1 MSDAQCPYARPM
13 NSRRLVIA
21 AMALALLGCGATV
34 YWLRVLRDHRM
45 QFTTRQVRLQTA
57 ALAEH
62 ASVVLGAVDA
72 TLRGA
77 VRDVRE
83 AGGVPPNAHRSLR
96 QRVGG
101 NPALLALTM
110 VDAQGRVLATS
121 SDDPATLPRRDAIEL
136 AHAVAD
142 GGDVARVVAQVDNRF
157 VDEFF
162 GRIAVADDARAA
174 LFTRDGQRLAGTLAW
189 SDVHDRGS
197 PALFVTALPVDGQP
211 MIAATSRDRR
221 AVFEPW
227 LEYVVSAVITTAI
240 ALAVLAFIVHR
251 LQHEMKARLQAQ
263 AALHRTQR
271 LEAIGRL
278 AGGIAHDFN
287 NILALILGFGDLL
300 LRHAAPGSTVAQHAE
315 QVVRAGERGRH
326 LVGRILSLT
335 SGQKRSAVP
344 IEVDALVGE
353 AIDLQRAAAPPLV
366 AFDLS
371 LNAPG
376 AIVMGD
382 ASMLFEALG
391 NLCANALHASADE
404 GGRIRVQ
411 TSFWTTTTPLTLSH
425 GTLAAGRHVRI
436 AIEDDGHGMPPAV
449 LEQLFEPFFTT
460 RQAQGGTGLGLAVVH
475 GAVKEMGGAIDV
487 RSTPRSGSRF
497 ELVLPCRDRRIAD
510 RAATEHDADAETRV
524 AELPRGRG
532 QVVMIVD
539 DEPALVALTEELLAD
554 LGYEPA
560 GFSEPATALRLLRR
574 SPERYDALLTDQ
586 VMPGIT
592 GLELAR
598 AWRALRPQAPILL
611 ATGFSGADLRQR
623 ARDAGVSALLDK
635 PLQRGELARQLAGL
649 FAATVDVVR

>member
-1 MSDAQCPYARPM
+1 M

-34 YWLRVLRDHRM
+34 YWLWVLRDHRV

-77 VRDVRE
+77 VRDARE
-83 AGGVPPNAHRSLR
+83 AGGVPPNAHRGLR

-101 NPALLALTM
+101 NPALLALTL
-110 VDAQGRVLATS
+110 VDAQGRALATS
-121 SDDPATLPRRDAIEL
+121 LDDPAPPPRRDAIEL
-136 AHAVAD
+136 ARTVAD

-189 SDVHDRGS
+189 SDVHDS
-197 PALFVTALPVDGQP
+197 DSHALFVATLPVDGQP

-227 LEYVVSAVITTAI
+227 LEYVASAVITTAI

-251 LQHEMKARLQAQ
+251 LQREMQARLQAQ

-335 SGQKRSAVP
+335 SGQKRPAAP

-366 AFDLS
+366 TFELS

-376 AIVMGD
+376 AIVMGE
-382 ASMLFEALG
+382 ASLLFEAIS
-391 NLCANALHASADE
+391 NLCANALHASADD
-404 GGRIRVQ
+404 GSRIRVR
-411 TSFWTTTTPLTLSH
+411 TSLRTTTTTLTLSH
-425 GTLAAGRHVRI
+425 GTLPAGRHVRI
-436 AIEDDGHGMPPAV
+436 TVDDDGHGMPPAV
-449 LEQLFEPFFTT
+449 LEQLFEPYFTT
-460 RQAQGGTGLGLAVVH
+460 RQTQGGTGLGLAMVR

-487 RSTPRSGSRF
+487 RSTPRRGSTF
-497 ELVLPCRDRRIAD
+497 ELVLPCGDRGITD
-510 RAATEHDADAETRV
+510 RATEDDADAGTDTHV
-524 AELPRGRG
+524 ADLPRGRG

-560 GFSEPATALRLLRR
+560 GFSEPATALRLLRG

-592 GLELAR
+592 GLELVR
-598 AWRALRPQAPILL
+598 AWRRLRPQAPILL
-611 ATGFSGADLRQR
+611 ATGFSGADLQQR
-623 ARDAGVSALLDK
+623 ARDAGVSVVLDK
-635 PLQRGELARQLAGL
+635 PLQRSALARQLARL
-649 FAATVDVVR
+649 FAAPVDVVR